1 MQLVEWARPRMP
13 AEAGSEPGPP
23 PAFED
28 PAPHRGGGPP
38 WVASWSKAS
47 RPKSPALWAA
57 RGPILA
63 GLHGLCFCSQPL
75 PALGW
80 LPGWCPVLSV
90 GMAFTCTRCS
100 WPLRSLTFPASHLTY
115 LMPSQGVLSPP
126 SLQDLHRPAAWASSM
141 TSSTHL
147 LNTGLG
153 ILPVSVLCEEQG
165 LARHPG
171 SPLGPHETQIPR
183 FSFCSWET
191 GIRPL
196 L

>member
-1 MQLVEWARPRMP
+1 MLTDNNSMSKEAQELWLFQLLLCGKWSCPQQVADGGNAERETVKDEWCRRSNAGVQLVEWARPRMP

-126 SLQDLHRPAAWASSM
+126 SLQDLH
-141 TSSTHL
+141 
-147 LNTGLG
+147 
-153 ILPVSVLCEEQG
+153 
-165 LARHPG
+165 
-171 SPLGPHETQIPR
+171 
-183 FSFCSWET
+183 
-191 GIRPL
+191 
-196 L
+196 